1 MYIQEL
7 SGHKSSKTKGISIE
21 NDIIFSM
28 KKVLILVVAFL
39 ITAAFILGS
48 IFVFVT
54 TNDKRETFRDMKVNI
69 EDEIVMDLPAVPPYC
84 DELDLDARYVNIGDC
99 NLYIEEEGEGVPM
112 VILHGGPGS
121 THHNFH
127 PHFLRAK
134 NFAKV
139 IYYDQRGCGFSDY
152 EPGEGGYSVEQAVN
166 DLEKLR
172 QALGIEKWIVLGHS
186 YGGYLAQRYAIE
198 YPESVM
204 GLILV
209 TAVPGLRDTV
219 GLEGVVHKLEPT
231 RQYDYIS
238 EEEMKRMKEIRAEI
252 SNLVKEEKIPP
263 EKAVEIWLYNNQ
275 LNGDWKRQNFYRPTE
290 EEMTRSALYGWKHD
304 GVFNEVFLGRP
315 GFNWIMSMD
324 AGKVDLEGAFEDCP
338 MPTLIIEA
346 DWDLTWNTDKP
357 QKMQENHPGSEMVVF
372 QSSGHS
378 PFADDPEK
386 FFNLL
391 EEFVTTLPEISQKDV
406 LKWKG
411 YLGRWEEEKKKDPIL
426 FSPVGEEEKKA
437 IEDFDRVREEIKRG
451 GKFEDCSTPLN
462 SFLALISNL
471 HFKDVEG
478 VKAQYVVDP
487 EASGMKLSGEVLEG
501 WESELSA
508 MDILRAPPP
517 PKNEE
522 GEIWPLYLGR
532 NSELSDV
539 YVFVFLGEEWK
550 VLGNLEGL
558 RMIMG
563 YEVNDWRFFITLIGY

>member
-1 MYIQEL
+1 MDLIYIQEL

-21 NDIIFSM
+21 NDILFSM

-39 ITAAFILGS
+39 VTAAFILGS

-121 THHNFH
+121 THHDFH
-127 PHFLRAK
+127 PHFSRAK

-231 RQYDYIS
+231 RQYD
-238 EEEMKRMKEIRAEI
+238 
-252 SNLVKEEKIPP
+252 
-263 EKAVEIWLYNNQ
+263 
-275 LNGDWKRQNFYRPTE
+275 
-290 EEMTRSALYGWKHD
+290 
-304 GVFNEVFLGRP
+304 
-315 GFNWIMSMD
+315 
-324 AGKVDLEGAFEDCP
+324 
-338 MPTLIIEA
+338 
-346 DWDLTWNTDKP
+346 
-357 QKMQENHPGSEMVVF
+357 
-372 QSSGHS
+372 
-378 PFADDPEK
+378 
-386 FFNLL
+386 
-391 EEFVTTLPEISQKDV
+391 
-406 LKWKG
+406 
-411 YLGRWEEEKKKDPIL
+411 
-426 FSPVGEEEKKA
+426 
-437 IEDFDRVREEIKRG
+437 
-451 GKFEDCSTPLN
+451 
-462 SFLALISNL
+462 
-471 HFKDVEG
+471 
-478 VKAQYVVDP
+478 
-487 EASGMKLSGEVLEG
+487 
-501 WESELSA
+501 
-508 MDILRAPPP
+508 
-517 PKNEE
+517 
-522 GEIWPLYLGR
+522 
-532 NSELSDV
+532 
-539 YVFVFLGEEWK
+539 
-550 VLGNLEGL
+550 
-558 RMIMG
+558 
-563 YEVNDWRFFITLIGY
+563 

>member
-1 MYIQEL
+1 
-7 SGHKSSKTKGISIE
+7 
-21 NDIIFSM
+21 
-28 KKVLILVVAFL
+28 
-39 ITAAFILGS
+39 
-48 IFVFVT
+48 
-54 TNDKRETFRDMKVNI
+54 MKVNI

-121 THHNFH
+121 THHDFH
-127 PHFLRAK
+127 PHFSRAK

-209 TAVPGLRDTV
+209 TAMPGLRDTV

-304 GVFNEVFLGRP
+304 GVFNEFFLGRP

-411 YLGRWEEEKKKDPIL
+411 YLGRWEEEKKKIL
-426 FSPVGEEEKKA
+426 S
-437 IEDFDRVREEIKRG
+437 
-451 GKFEDCSTPLN
+451 CS
-462 SFLALISNL
+462 A
-471 HFKDVEG
+471 
-478 VKAQYVVDP
+478 
-487 EASGMKLSGEVLEG
+487 
-501 WESELSA
+501 
-508 MDILRAPPP
+508 R
-517 PKNEE
+517 
-522 GEIWPLYLGR
+522 
-532 NSELSDV
+532 
-539 YVFVFLGEEWK
+539 
-550 VLGNLEGL
+550 
-558 RMIMG
+558 
-563 YEVNDWRFFITLIGY
+563 